1 MPSLEAMVVQLVEL
15 AARRDVASAALSART
30 GVAAPPFA
38 LGAEKPVTPAVVAQA
53 QINTFLVQVIQAL
66 AAEVDALK
74 GTKKGGK

>member
-1 MPSLEAMVVQLVEL
+1 MPSLEAMALRRSAL
-15 AARRDVASAALSART
+15 AAQRDAAIASLSART

-38 LGAEKPVTPAVVAQA
+38 LGAEKPLTPAVLNQA
-53 QINTFLVQVIQAL
+53 GLNTFLVQVIQAL